1 MRGEPIKI
9 TRGNESI
16 IKREMYF
23 RKHELVVDSITCK
36 GCGTCVSVCPE
47 EAISLEPAIIEDGRL
62 KKNALATIDEKKCA
76 FCGVCSEVCYFNAI
90 TFKIDGEVSKN
101 VLGEDFPK
109 FMRIVEWND
118 VLCDP
123 MCNLCEMSCPTKA
136 IELGE
141 DKDNR
146 YELITIDL
154 PEDASKT
161 LVDRFIDALNNG
173 GYDECVKLAEKYPSV
188 NINKLDKYRRSFYFD
203 ENKCIACGW
212 CQGVCPNG
220 AIVKQ
225 GIYIGTVSIR
235 NDLCDENCRVCMDVC
250 PCKAIYG
257 SPVRVNQSYC
267 MLCGSCKEACPKDA
281 IEITRDKIFAEQGH
295 SGTWIRAIDRL
306 TNGESYTKELYV
318 RGLNKMIGSIRS
330 MFEDDKKEE
339 IGSNIKDTE
348 YKMEG
353 GI

>member
-16 IKREMYF
+16 VKREMYF
-23 RKHELVVDSITCK
+23 RKHEVIIDSKTCK
-36 GCGTCVSVCPE
+36 GCGTCINVCPE
-47 EAISLEPAIIEDGRL
+47 DAISLKPAVIEDGRL
-62 KKNALATIDEKKCA
+62 KKNALAIIDEKKCA

-90 TFKIDGEVSKN
+90 TFKIDGTVSRN
-101 VLGEDFPK
+101 VLGDDFPK
-109 FMRIVEWND
+109 FIRKVDWND

-123 MCNLCEMSCPTKA
+123 ICNLCEMSCPTKA
-136 IELGE
+136 IDLGE

-154 PEDASKT
+154 PEDAPKK
-161 LVDRFIDALNNG
+161 LIDRFNDALNK
-173 GYDECVKLAEKYPSV
+173 GYDECVRLAEEYPSV
-188 NINKLDKYRRSFYFD
+188 KVNKLDKYRRSFYFD

-225 GIYIGTVSIR
+225 GIYVGTVSIK
-235 NDLCDENCRVCMDVC
+235 NELCTEDCRVCMDVC

-257 SPVRVNQSYC
+257 SPVRVNSSYC
-267 MLCGSCKEACPKDA
+267 MICGACKEACPQDA
-281 IEITRDKIFAEQGH
+281 ITITREKIFAGLGH
-295 SGTWIRAIDRL
+295 SGTWIRAIDKL

-318 RGLNKMIGSIRS
+318 RGLNKMVGSIRS
-330 MFEDDKKEE
+330 MFQDDKKEE
-339 IGSNIKDTE
+339 IKQCIKNTE
-348 YKMEG
+348 KMEG

>member
-47 EAISLEPAIIEDGRL
+47 EAISLKPAIIEDGRL